1 MALQPINGPRLPPW
15 INKARELFSAGVFFI
30 LMAVVA
36 GYGHRVRRLML
47 NAKNQVRGFSLLE
60 FSWQSGDPDPENLFV
75 INEVCLDSAITKH

>member
-36 GYGHRVRRLML
+36 GYGHRVRKLML
-47 NAKNQVRGFSLLE
+47 NAKNQVRFIHYENFCGKVT
-60 FSWQSGDPDPENLFV
+60 DPD
-75 INEVCLDSAITKH
+75 LD